1 MVISEFIGG
10 LLYAF
15 IGSAYASWL
24 TQEFDN
30 YGNKRSLFDR
40 SKCDHC
46 KETLKWYNLI
56 PIFSYIFQRAK
67 ATCCKKT
74 ISTKYLVTEIL
85 LALVFIYIFQNIKF
99 LTYGIIIPLLFLL
112 IFIDEKYKEIPVWLN
127 GLILV
132 WVLFNFDLL
141 IANLITAIIVT
152 AILLGLT
159 LIFEKVKNK
168 SGLGLGDIIL
178 LFSISLY
185 FGFPV
190 VVYLIS
196 ISSCALL
203 LKIILSRKYREEH
216 AFGSWLAGGFILL
229 ILFQEFY
236 VPVS

>member
-46 KETLKWYNLI
+46 KETLKWYNLV

>member
-46 KETLKWYNLI
+46 KETLKWYNLV

-74 ISTKYLVTEIL
+74 ISMKYLVTEIL

-168 SGLGLGDIIL
+168 SGLGLGDVIL

>member
-46 KETLKWYNLI
+46 RETLKWYNLI
-56 PIFSYIFQRAK
+56 PIFSYIFQGTK

-168 SGLGLGDIIL
+168 SGLGLGDVIL

-185 FGFPV
+185 FGFPIV
-190 VVYLIS
+190 IYLIS

>member
-46 KETLKWYNLI
+46 RETLKWYNLI
-56 PIFSYIFQRAK
+56 PIFSYIFQGAK

-112 IFIDEKYKEIPVWLN
+112 MPYRA
-127 GLILV
+127 
-132 WVLFNFDLL
+132 
-141 IANLITAIIVT
+141 IAP
-152 AILLGLT
+152 
-159 LIFEKVKNK
+159 F
-168 SGLGLGDIIL
+168 
-178 LFSISLY
+178 
-185 FGFPV
+185 
-190 VVYLIS
+190 
-196 ISSCALL
+196 
-203 LKIILSRKYREEH
+203 
-216 AFGSWLAGGFILL
+216 
-229 ILFQEFY
+229 
-236 VPVS
+236 